1 MEVGNISLE
10 VVEEATRDM
19 NHQVEKV
26 QVLFK
31 ESSVKTKAVIDKYK
45 KQYLFAFREVR
56 KASAKSALISVRDHI
71 IEEAEENYRTIN
83 LLTVVD
89 YRRRIFFKVFV
100 VVCVSITISAILC
113 KKLLEGFHIRNL
125 PPTPAPPPSSP
136 SQICQPP
143 SSSSISNLAN
153 VTTEENLL
161 KLNMR
166 QMRRVLW
173 RNRDEVGEELAE
185 EELQVLLKNLGLQ
198 RNSSLVPMKHFEEED
213 DDWSKCKVCMA
224 EDIDSVILD
233 CGHLVACNQ
242 CGEKLTKCPICR
254 QLVVKVHKVDL
265 VSEFDLAK
273 LTKKEFKRMLK
284 LCGLQFKTG
293 VTARRMLLLQ
303 GGEILEKEPKCKVCL
318 DNNIDSVFLP
328 CGHMMTCIQC
338 GSKLV
343 NCPICPNMPRLAM
356 VNKIYRA

>member
-1 MEVGNISLE
+1 MG
-10 VVEEATRDM
+10 
-19 NHQVEKV
+19 
-26 QVLFK
+26 
-31 ESSVKTKAVIDKYK
+31 YK
-45 KQYLFAFREVR
+45 KQYLEAFSEVR
-56 KASAKSALISVRDHI
+56 IASAKSALISVRDHI

-100 VVCVSITISAILC
+100 VVCVSITISAILG
-113 KKLLEGFHIRNL
+113 KKLLEGFHMRSL
-125 PPTPAPPPSSP
+125 PPTPPSSP
-136 SQICQPP
+136 SPP
-143 SSSSISNLAN
+143 SQTSHLPSSSSSISNLAN
-153 VTTEENLL
+153 LTTEENLL
-161 KLNMR
+161 KLNVR

-198 RNSSLVPMKHFEEED
+198 RRRNSSLVPMKYFEED

-254 QLVVKVHKVDL
+254 QQVVKVHKVDL
-265 VSEFDLAK
+265 VSELDLAK

-284 LCGLQFKTG
+284 LCGLQFKDG

>member
-1 MEVGNISLE
+1 
-10 VVEEATRDM
+10 
-19 NHQVEKV
+19 
-26 QVLFK
+26 
-31 ESSVKTKAVIDKYK
+31 
-45 KQYLFAFREVR
+45 
-56 KASAKSALISVRDHI
+56 
-71 IEEAEENYRTIN
+71 
-83 LLTVVD
+83 
-89 YRRRIFFKVFV
+89 
-100 VVCVSITISAILC
+100 
-113 KKLLEGFHIRNL
+113 
-125 PPTPAPPPSSP
+125 
-136 SQICQPP
+136 
-143 SSSSISNLAN
+143 
-153 VTTEENLL
+153 
-161 KLNMR
+161 LNMR

-198 RNSSLVPMKHFEEED
+198 RRRNSSLVPMKHFEEEED

-233 CGHLVACNQ
+233 CGHLVACNL
-242 CGEKLTKCPICR
+242 CGKKLTKCPICR
-254 QLVVKVHKVDL
+254 QQVVKVHKVDL
-265 VSEFDLAK
+265 VSELDLAK

-303 GGEILEKEPKCKVCL
+303 GGEILEKDPKCKVCL

>member
-1 MEVGNISLE
+1 MG
-10 VVEEATRDM
+10 
-19 NHQVEKV
+19 
-26 QVLFK
+26 
-31 ESSVKTKAVIDKYK
+31 
-45 KQYLFAFREVR
+45 
-56 KASAKSALISVRDHI
+56 
-71 IEEAEENYRTIN
+71 
-83 LLTVVD
+83 D

-100 VVCVSITISAILC
+100 IVCVTITISVILA
-113 KKLLEGFHIRNL
+113 KRLLEGFHIRSL
-125 PPTPAPPPSSP
+125 SPTPPPPPSSP
-136 SQICQPP
+136 SPPSQICHPP

-153 VTTEENLL
+153 VTTDENLL

-173 RNRDEVGEELAE
+173 RSRDEFGEELPE

-198 RNSSLVPMKHFEEED
+198 RRRNSSLVPMKHFEEED

-224 EDIDSVILD
+224 EDIDSVLLD
-233 CGHLVACNQ
+233 CGHLVACNL
-242 CGEKLTKCPICR
+242 CGN
-254 QLVVKVHKVDL
+254 
-265 VSEFDLAK
+265 K
-273 LTKKEFKRMLK
+273 LTKKEFKKMLK
-284 LCGLQFKTG
+284 LCGVQFETG

-303 GGEILEKEPKCKVCL
+303 GGEIPKKDPKCKVCL
-318 DNNIDSVFLP
+318 ENNIDSVFLP